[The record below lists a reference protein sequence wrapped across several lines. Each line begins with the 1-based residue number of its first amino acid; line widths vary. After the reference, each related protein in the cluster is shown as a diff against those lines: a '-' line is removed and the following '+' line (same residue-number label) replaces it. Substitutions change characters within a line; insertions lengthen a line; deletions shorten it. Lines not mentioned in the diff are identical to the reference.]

1 MLSRLG
7 SVQNLFKKEAGSLLG
22 LDISSSSVK
31 LVELSRS
38 GDGYRVDACASEPL
52 PGGAV
57 NDKQIVD
64 PVAVGAA
71 IQRAVSRSG
80 TSTRT
85 AAVAV
90 AGSSVITKIINLP
103 SSLSDDEMEEQ
114 IKIEAD
120 QYIPYPIDEVNLD
133 FQVLRALPNAPDTA
147 EVLLAVCRRDTVEAR
162 SAALE
167 TAGLKPKVV
176 DIEAHALQNACSL
189 LEHQMPDG
197 GRDKTI
203 ALIDVGSTG
212 TGVHIL
218 FNHELVYSREQA
230 FGGKQLTDEIARHYG
245 MSPEEAE
252 RAKRTGGLPQD
263 YETAVLAQF
272 LDDVAVQIER
282 SLQFFFSSMS
292 RFSSIDQILL
302 AGGSSGIAG
311 IDQVVARKLNIASAV
326 ARPFEH
332 MKTAWRIKREQLDQ
346 DAPAMLIA
354 AGLALRAFD

>member
-1 MLSRLG
+1 MMSRLG
-7 SVQNLFKKEAGSLLG
+7 FIENLFKSETGSLLG

-38 GDGYRVDACASEPL
+38 GDGYRVDACATEPV
-52 PGGAV
+52 PPGAV
-57 NDKQIVD
+57 ADKQITD
-64 PVAVGAA
+64 PVAVGEA
-71 IQRAVSRSG
+71 IRRAVTRSG
-80 TSTRT
+80 TSTKT

-90 AGSSVITKIINLP
+90 SGSSVITKIINLP
-103 SSLSDDEMEEQ
+103 STLSDDEMEEQ

-133 FQVLRALPNAPDTA
+133 FQVLRALPNDPETA

-162 SAALE
+162 EAALE
-167 TAGLKPKVV
+167 TAGLKPKVI

-197 GRDKTI
+197 GHEKTI

-212 TGVHIL
+212 TGVNIL
-218 FNHELVYSREQA
+218 HNHELVYSREQA
-230 FGGKQLTDEIARHYG
+230 FGGKQLTDEIMRHYG
-245 MSPEEAE
+245 MSEAEAE
-252 RAKRTGGLPQD
+252 RAKRSGGLPQD

-292 RFSSIDQILL
+292 RFSSIDQIIL
-302 AGGSSGIAG
+302 AGGSSGIPG
-311 IDQVVARKLNIASAV
+311 IDQAVASKLNIPSAV
-326 ARPFEH
+326 ARPFEN
-332 MKTAWRIKREQLDQ
+332 MKTAWRVKRGQLDQ
-346 DAPAMLIA
+346 DSPAMLIA
-354 AGLALRAFD
+354 TGLALRAFD

>member
-1 MLSRLG
+1 MMSRLG
-7 SVQNLFKKEAGSLLG
+7 FVQNLFKNESGSLLG

-38 GDGYRVDACASEPL
+38 GDGYRVDACATESL
-52 PGGAV
+52 PPGAV
-57 NDKQIVD
+57 NDKQIAD
-64 PVAVGAA
+64 PEAVGAA
-71 IQRAVSRSG
+71 ISRAVSR
-80 TSTRT
+80 TSTGT
-85 AAVAV
+85 KAAAVAV

-114 IKIEAD
+114 IKVEAD

-133 FQVLRALPNAPDTA
+133 FQVLRTLPNAPDTA

-167 TAGLKPKVV
+167 IAGLKPRVI
-176 DIEAHALQNACSL
+176 DIEAHALQNACTL

-197 GRDKTI
+197 GKDKTI
-203 ALIDVGSTG
+203 ALIDIGYTG
-212 TGVHIL
+212 TGVNIL
-218 FNHELVYSREQA
+218 HNHELVYSREQA

-252 RAKRTGGLPQD
+252 RAKRSGGLPQD

-302 AGGSSGIAG
+302 AGGSSGIPG
-311 IDQVVARKLNIASAV
+311 IDQAVARKLNIPSAV
-326 ARPFEH
+326 VRPFEH
-332 MKTAWRIKREQLDQ
+332 MKTAWRVKRGQLDQ